1 MKRVRRK
8 LAVILALGLGLTAAA
23 TPATGWA
30 LDVVAFGARGIN
42 GNNGVY
48 GGGVV
53 VRTPANAAPAVAW
66 RAADELHWRVL
77 MVELDAREPNE
88 KGLSLVSVGIEWQ
101 WNTAPFGLD
110 TTIWAGTGPT
120 VLSNDQLGENRLGGR
135 FHFTSHLA
143 VGIDPTGTRRWQP
156 SIGIYHVS
164 NAGLQ
169 ERNPG
174 FEMQTLELRMSV
186 RF

>member
-1 MKRVRRK
+1 MKGVRGK
-8 LAVILALGLGLTAAA
+8 LAAILALGVGLTAAA
-23 TPATGWA
+23 PPATGWA
-30 LDVVAFGARGIN
+30 VDLTALGARGIN
-42 GNNGVY
+42 GNGGVH

-53 VRTPANAAPAVAW
+53 VRTPASSAPAVAW
-66 RAADELHWRVL
+66 RAADELHWRAL
-77 MVELDAREPNE
+77 IVELDAREPNDE
-88 KGLSLVSVGIEWQ
+88 GLGLASVGIEWQ
-101 WNTAPFGLD
+101 WNIAPFGLD

-120 VLSNDQLGENRLGGR
+120 VLSDDRLGENRLGGR

-143 VGIDPTGTRRWQP
+143 IGIDPTGTGRWQP

-174 FEMQTLELRMSV
+174 FEMQTLELRMFV
-186 RF
+186 QF